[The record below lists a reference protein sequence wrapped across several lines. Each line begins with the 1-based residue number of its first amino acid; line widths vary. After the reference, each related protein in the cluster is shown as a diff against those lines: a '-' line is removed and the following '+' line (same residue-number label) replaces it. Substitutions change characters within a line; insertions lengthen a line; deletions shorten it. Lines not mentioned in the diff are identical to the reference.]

1 MYSLLKFTDKLL
13 RKMKQKD
20 TGSDI
25 LIKQALQNV
34 GKDELQLAKTMI
46 ESGLRALNLG
56 YFKASDIIQG
66 MLDVV
71 GKY

>member
-1 MYSLLKFTDKLL
+1 ME
-13 RKMKQKD
+13 QKD
-20 TGSDI
+20 TGPEI
-25 LIKQALQNV
+25 LIKQALQND

-56 YFKASDIIQG
+56 YFKASDIIPR